1 MLVSRNTV
9 WFVGVVGNARQRLRT
24 TESRVAKFFREPF
37 ATVEK
42 MRDAEYPRKTEEEK
56 IGKSLFFSE
65 EMLVSRNTVWFVGVV
80 VNDVKTYIQNQ
91 IKS

>member
-1 MLVSRNTV
+1 MLVSRSTV
-9 WFVGVVGNARQRLRT
+9 WFVGVVGNARLRLRT

-56 IGKSLFFSE
+56 LVSLFFSE
-65 EMLVSRNTVWFVGVV
+65 EMLVSRDAVWFVGVV